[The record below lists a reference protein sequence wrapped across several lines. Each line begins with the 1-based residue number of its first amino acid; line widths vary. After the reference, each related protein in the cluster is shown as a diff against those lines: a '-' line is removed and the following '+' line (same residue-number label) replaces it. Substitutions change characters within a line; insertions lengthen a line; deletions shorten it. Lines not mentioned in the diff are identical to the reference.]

1 MGFAMATNHITARE
15 KIRSLLQSE
24 SPSAALEIQ
33 LDNINSAELLHAVFQ
48 LTPDEQRK
56 LLTTIS
62 AVRAAHLVEGLPG
75 VHAAGII
82 EELPAQESAPII
94 EEMASDFR
102 VDVLSEMDSHETE
115 AILDQLEEEDVQE
128 IRELSA
134 YPSDVAGGLMMTE
147 FATYPRTMTVREV
160 VEDLTGREGDY
171 EFLTVHYIYVVV
183 KKHLLL
189 GVIRLRDLV
198 FADPEALIGSIVTK
212 AKTVNA
218 GASLGELEQFFNEND
233 IAAVPVI
240 DERNF
245 ILGIVRRR
253 SVLAALT
260 EKAEADHLKM
270 AGIVGGDELRSM
282 PVIVRSK
289 RRLSWLSIN
298 IGLNIVAASV
308 ITLYEDTLS
317 AVIALAVFLPIVSD
331 MSGCSGNQ
339 AAAVSMRELT
349 LGAAQPGDV
358 VRVWGKEVVVGL
370 INGLALGL
378 LLGFAA
384 WVWKGNIALS
394 CVVGLALAINTVLAV
409 SIGGTVPL
417 ILRRLNIDPAV
428 ASGPLL
434 TTMTDMCGFFL
445 VLSLAS
451 LVLPR
456 LV

>member
-1 MGFAMATNHITARE
+1 M
-15 KIRSLLQSE
+15 
-24 SPSAALEIQ
+24 
-33 LDNINSAELLHAVFQ
+33 
-48 LTPDEQRK
+48 
-56 LLTTIS
+56 
-62 AVRAAHLVEGLPG
+62 
-75 VHAAGII
+75 
-82 EELPAQESAPII
+82 
-94 EEMASDFR
+94 
-102 VDVLSEMDSHETE
+102 
-115 AILDQLEEEDVQE
+115 
-128 IRELSA
+128 
-134 YPSDVAGGLMMTE
+134 
-147 FATYPRTMTVREV
+147 
-160 VEDLTGREGDY
+160 
-171 EFLTVHYIYVVV
+171 
-183 KKHLLL
+183 
-189 GVIRLRDLV
+189 

-218 GASLGELEQFFNEND
+218 GVSLGELEQFFNEND